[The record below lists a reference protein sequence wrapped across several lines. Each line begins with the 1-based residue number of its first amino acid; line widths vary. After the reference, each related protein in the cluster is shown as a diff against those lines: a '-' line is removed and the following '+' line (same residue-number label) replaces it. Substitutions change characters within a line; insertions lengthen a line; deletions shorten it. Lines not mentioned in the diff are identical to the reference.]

1 MVYGGV
7 VVKRYGNFRLFE
19 VLQMLPIL
27 FVLPIILL
35 PLIWQLGRVGVV
47 LSILKSSVFQFLIY
61 VSIFIVVIDILWE
74 LVLIIM
80 QQCPMREIVP
90 MFVLHLLLGLFLLF
104 AFTGGY
110 AEFLDKLDVIVERL
124 LL

>member
-1 MVYGGV
+1 
-7 VVKRYGNFRLFE
+7 
-19 VLQMLPIL
+19 MLPIL

-47 LSILKSSVFQFLIY
+47 LSVLKSGAFQILIY